1 MLAALGRVEDD
12 LQQSPRLAF
21 PFLKHEGAEALARE
35 LVLVLGLTPSQT
47 QLGPADQ
54 PIRQVPPACVDSV
67 CHDITYALAHDSR

>member
-1 MLAALGRVEDD
+1 VLAALGWVEDD

-21 PFLKHEGAEALARE
+21 SFLKHEGAEALARE
-35 LVLVLGLTPSQT
+35 LVLVLGLTSSQT

-67 CHDITYALAHDSR
+67 SRHHVRRFSA